1 MVFPQ
6 PWVNDVYLQ
15 VSKLRPV
22 ALERRNDPDQ
32 PAPGDRRED
41 TVNYCQP
48 VLMDGTR
55 SEIWVNE
62 VEK

>member
-1 MVFPQ
+1 M
-6 PWVNDVYLQ
+6 YLQ

-22 ALERRNDPDQ
+22 ALDRRNDPDQ
-32 PAPGDRRED
+32 QASGDRREE